1 ERQHAPV
8 QRDRARSGAEQG
20 GGAHAVISH
29 RSRLAST
36 CAALLLASACIAPQR
51 PDDVIV
57 LASGAD
63 LESANPLVTTHPLSR
78 QIQRYALF
86 VTLTRYD
93 SALAHQPYLAR
104 SWEWSPDHRRL
115 SMSLVTGLQWHDGA
129 ATTARDAVFTLLAA
143 KDPATGYPRASE
155 LAGLDTAVAPN
166 DSTLVLSF
174 AAPQAGLPA
183 YLAELPLVPAHRLG
197 DVARSALRSAPF
209 NDAPI
214 GNGPFAFAKRRRGA
228 SWSFVR
234 NEHFPAAL
242 GGPPALRGLTIAV
255 VDEATTK
262 FAGLAS
268 GELDMAGISPQMVP
282 LARRDRT
289 LEVLTY
295 PVLFSNA
302 LFFNTTRPPFDEARV
317 RRAVALSID
326 RGRIVEVAL
335 AGFGTPWSGAVPP
348 DNPLAWRA
356 PTMLD
361 TLVADSLLDAAGWRR
376 GADGIRRRG
385 NQPFEVELLTV
396 GTGDNVAEQ
405 LVQSD
410 LGARGIKVRVRQTE
424 MGTFLTT
431 ARAEQKTFDVLIAG
445 IPGDLS
451 LSYVSALFDS
461 RQRGGTLDYTGFHV
475 PALDDQLRVA
485 ADAPPG
491 AARQAAWHTVQAAL
505 DTLAPATWLYHARG
519 VQGVSRRVRGARM
532 DLRGELVTVHD
543 WSLAPRSALR

>member
-1 ERQHAPV
+1 M
-8 QRDRARSGAEQG
+8 
-20 GGAHAVISH
+20 
-29 RSRLAST
+29 
-36 CAALLLASACIAPQR
+36 
-51 PDDVIV
+51 V

-115 SMSLVTGLQWHDGA
+115 TMSLVTGVPWHDGIP
-129 ATTARDAVFTLLAA
+129 TTARDAAFTLVAA

-155 LAGLDTAVAPN
+155 LARLDTVVALN
-166 DSTLVLSF
+166 DSTLALTFST
-174 AAPQAGLPA
+174 PQAELPA
-183 YLAELPLVPAHRLG
+183 YLAELPLVPAHRLTG
-197 DVARSALRSAPF
+197 VAHSALRTAPF

-214 GNGPFAFAKRRRGA
+214 GNGPFAFANRRRGA
-228 SWSFVR
+228 NWTFVR
-234 NEHFPAAL
+234 NERFPATL
-242 GGPPALRGLTIAV
+242 GGPPSLRGLTIAV

-295 PVLFSNA
+295 PVLFSSA
-302 LFFNTTRPPFDEARV
+302 LFFNTTRPPFDDARV

-335 AGFGTPWSGAVPP
+335 AGFGTPWSGPVPP

-356 PTMLD
+356 PIVLD
-361 TLVADSLLDAAGWRR
+361 TLVADSLLDVAGWRR
-376 GADGIRRRG
+376 GADGIRQRG
-385 NQPFEVELLTV
+385 GRPFDIELLTV

-410 LGARGIKVRVRQTE
+410 LASRGIRVRVRQTE

-431 ARAEQKTFDVLIAG
+431 ARAEHKNFDLLIAG

-461 RQRGGTLDYTGFHV
+461 RQRGGTLDYTGFHLQ
-475 PALDDQLRVA
+475 ALDDLLRAA
-485 ADAPPG
+485 ADAPEG
-491 AARQAAWHTVQAAL
+491 VVRHSAWQNLQATL
-505 DTLAPATWLYHARG
+505 DTLAPATWIYHARG

-543 WSLAPRSALR
+543 WSLAPRSRSR